1 MVDEMKKLKAE
12 VVGKDGDF
20 AWLCLPL
27 VETSREQALVFGGGG
42 VKGFFLGLVGPVWCG
57 YGCDVEWKDDV
68 EYIAFIRLYYDDTWT
83 N

>member
-27 VETSREQALVFGGGG
+27 VETSREQALIFGGGG
-42 VKGFFLGLVGPVWCG
+42 VAASWWGWAKREVAGEGFFLGVGGPGVVW
-57 YGCDVEWKDDV
+57 VW
-68 EYIAFIRLYYDDTWT
+68 L
-83 N
+83 